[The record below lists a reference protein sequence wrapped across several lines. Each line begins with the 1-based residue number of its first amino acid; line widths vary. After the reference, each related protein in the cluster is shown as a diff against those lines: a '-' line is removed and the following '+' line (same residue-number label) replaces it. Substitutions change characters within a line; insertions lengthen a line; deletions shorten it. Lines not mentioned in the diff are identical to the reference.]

1 MAQINKPSEYFNTKL
16 YTGTGATQSIT
27 GVGFQPDMVW
37 VKHRNGVAHSPI
49 QDVVRGAT
57 SSISY
62 IMSGTTD
69 GGLSISDAI
78 TSFDSDGFSL
88 GADSSSRSNP
98 SGGSMVSW
106 NWKANGSGVSNT
118 DGSITSTVTANTTSG
133 FSIVT
138 YSGNST
144 AGATIGH
151 GLNSVPSM
159 VIVKSITNAE
169 SWAVYHKSVT
179 TANNYYLY
187 LNSTGALVTSGGD
200 RWSVGSNSSTLF
212 GLGNDGTT
220 NQSGQTY
227 VAYCFAEK
235 KGFSKFGSYVGNGST
250 DGTFIYTGF
259 KPAFVMIKR
268 TDAIGEWTMWDNKR
282 NTYNVTNLE
291 LEANT
296 SDAEANVGGREI
308 DLLSNGIKIRGD
320 SIYTNASGGTYI
332 YMAFASEPLVG
343 TNNIPATAR

>member
-1 MAQINKPSEYFNTKL
+1 MAYTTINKPSEYFNTVTWTGNGSKITTGL
-16 YTGTGATQSIT
+16 RPDLIWYKARDVIGYAGVVNAIRGDDYYVQTYT
-27 GVGFQPDMVW
+27 
-37 VKHRNGVAHSPI
+37 
-49 QDVVRGAT
+49 
-57 SSISY
+57 
-62 IMSGTTD
+62 
-69 GGLSISDAI
+69 SDAE
-78 TSFDSDGFSL
+78 TNYSGLLVSDSTGFT
-88 GADSSSRSNP
+88 P
-98 SGGSMVSW
+98 GSVFTTNSYVAW
-106 NWKANGSGVSNT
+106 NWLANGSGVSNT
-118 DGSITSTVTANTTSG
+118 EGSIPSTVSANTTSG
-133 FSIVT
+133 FSVVT

-235 KGFSKFGSYVGNGST
+235 KGFSKFGSYVGNGNA
-250 DGTFIYTGF
+250 DGTFVYTGF
-259 KPAFVMIKR
+259 KPAMVIYKRSDGIEGWMIQDNR
-268 TDAIGEWTMWDNKR
+268 RPEYNPIGGNLFPNNANAESTDARFDF
-282 NTYNVTNLE
+282 
-291 LEANT
+291 
-296 SDAEANVGGREI
+296 
-308 DLLSNGIKIRGD
+308 LSNGFKARSGNQN
-320 SIYTNASGGTYI
+320 TNASTHI
-332 YMAFASEPLVG
+332 YMAFAEQPLVSSSG
-343 TNNIPATAR
+343 VPCTAR

>member
-1 MAQINKPSEYFNTKL
+1 MAYTTINKPNEYFNTVTW
-16 YTGTGATQSIT
+16 TGNGSKITTGLRPDLIWYKARDVIGYA
-27 GVGFQPDMVW
+27 GVV
-37 VKHRNGVAHSPI
+37 NAI
-49 QDVVRGAT
+49 RGDDYFLQT
-57 SSISY
+57 Y
-62 IMSGTTD
+62 TTD
-69 GGLSISDAI
+69 AETYSSGLLVSDS
-78 TSFDSDGFSL
+78 TGFTP
-88 GADSSSRSNP
+88 SSVFTTNSY
-98 SGGSMVSW
+98 VAW
-106 NWKANGSGVSNT
+106 NWLANGSGVSNT
-118 DGSITSTVTANTTSG
+118 EGSIPSTVSANTTSG
-133 FSIVT
+133 FSVVT

-169 SWAVYHKSVT
+169 SWPVYLKSVT

-235 KGFSKFGSYVGNGST
+235 KGFSKFGTYTGNGNA
-250 DGTFIYTGF
+250 DGPFIYTGF
-259 KPAFVMIKR
+259 KPALVIQKHYSGAA
-268 TDAIGEWTMWDNKR
+268 TEGWQMWDVKR
-282 NTYNVTNLE
+282 NTYNLTDLNLM
-291 LEANT
+291 AD
-296 SDAEANVGGREI
+296 SAGAEFTATARAI
-308 DLLSNGIKIRGD
+308 DILSNGFKCRGAD
-320 SIYTNASGGTYI
+320 NSGNASGQGYI

>member
-1 MAQINKPSEYFNTKL
+1 MAYTTINKPSEYFNTKL
-16 YTGTGATQSIT
+16 YTGNGSTQSIT
-27 GVGFQPDMVW
+27 GVNFQPDLVW
-37 VKHRNGVAHSPI
+37 IKGRSTAPDHFLFDVIRGVTNSIRTNVTSPTYTEA
-49 QDVVRGAT
+49 QLLTAFG
-57 SSISY
+57 
-62 IMSGTTD
+62 
-69 GGLSISDAI
+69 
-78 TSFDSDGFSL
+78 SDGFTVGTNGNL
-88 GADSSSRSNP
+88 NASSQTFA
-98 SGGSMVSW
+98 SW
-106 NWKANGSGVSNT
+106 NWLAGGTGVSNT
-118 DGSITSTVTANTTSG
+118 DGSITSTVSASTTSG

-169 SWAVYHKSVT
+169 SWPVYLKSVT

-259 KPAFVMIKR
+259 KPAYVMIKR
-268 TDAIGEWTMWDNKR
+268 TDAVSEWTMWDNKR